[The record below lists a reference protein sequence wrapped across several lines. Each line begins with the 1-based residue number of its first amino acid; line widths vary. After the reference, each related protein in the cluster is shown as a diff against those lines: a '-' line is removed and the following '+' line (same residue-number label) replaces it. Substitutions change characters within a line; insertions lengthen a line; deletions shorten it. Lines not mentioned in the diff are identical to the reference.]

1 MKLFAVGME
10 PVLLTALKERGY
22 DAVRYE
28 DLPAVELVQDQVL
41 MVTSEAVSFGDLP
54 EWREQYA
61 AADLIY
67 LYEERGI
74 SGWYAVALLCQ
85 QLNIKFIR
93 PLIGV
98 ENMLHQ
104 LDSWYKTSDDQPNVI
119 GVFGVL
125 PGVGTTTVAA
135 TLAQTYAR
143 AGKKVILLGLNVY
156 NPGWE
161 EEAPVTLDR
170 WRQRLIARML
180 QPEDFSQLVSVQ
192 GFEYLPGNQDALAAL
207 DFTEEE
213 ITYLIQEASRQTDV
227 VIADFGAI
235 PESAAWVT
243 GLQRSM
249 LRLMVTSP
257 SHPLRLKMLMQLS
270 KDLGVESAHWMLVA
284 NRAGADDISLRSLAA
299 AVEMQPLFS
308 FPDKG
313 MIREKM
319 LPLVKKEQQEWEKT
333 VLPLIGG
340 GSFVL
345 A

>member
-1 MKLFAVGME
+1 MKLFVVGAE
-10 PVLLTALKERGY
+10 PILLTALKESGY
-22 DAVRYE
+22 EAVRY
-28 DLPAVELVQDQVL
+28 DGLPLPELVQDQVL
-41 MVTSEAVSFGDLP
+41 MVTSEIVEFGNLP
-54 EWREQYA
+54 KWREQYPS
-61 AADLIY
+61 ADLIY

-85 QLNIKFIR
+85 KLDIKFIR

-104 LDSWYKTSDDQPNVI
+104 LDGWYKAPDDPLNVI

-135 TLAQTYAR
+135 TLAQTYTR
-143 AGKKVILLGLNVY
+143 AGKKVMMLGLNVY

-170 WRQRLIARML
+170 WRQRLIARIL

-192 GFEYLPGNQDALAAL
+192 GFTYLPGNQDALGAL

-213 ITYLIQEASRQTDV
+213 ITYLLREASHQADV

-243 GLQRSM
+243 GLQRSAY
-249 LRLMVTSP
+249 RIMVAAPRQSI
-257 SHPLRLKMLMQLS
+257 RLKVLMHLC
-270 KDLGVESAHWMLVA
+270 KDLDVPPAHWMLIA
-284 NRAGADDISLRSLAA
+284 NRAGVDDISLRALAT
-299 AVEMQPLFS
+299 AVDMQPLFS
-308 FPDKG
+308 FGDKG
-313 MIREKM
+313 ILREWT
-319 LPLVKKEQQEWEKT
+319 LPLAKKEQQEWEKA

-340 GSFVL
+340 GSVVL

>member
-1 MKLFAVGME
+1 MKLFVVGME

-54 EWREQYA
+54 EWRERYA

-104 LDSWYKTSDDQPNVI
+104 LDSWYKTSDDQYNVI

-143 AGKKVILLGLNVY
+143 AGKKVMLLGLNVY

-180 QPEDFSQLVSVQ
+180 QPEDFSQLVSVY
-192 GFEYLPGNQDALAAL
+192 GYAYLPGNQDALASL

-213 ITYLIQEASRQTDV
+213 ITYLLREASRQADV

-243 GLQRSM
+243 GLQRSAF
-249 LRLMVTSP
+249 RVMVTQPRQSI
-257 SHPLRLKMLMQLS
+257 RLKVLMQLC
-270 KDLGVESAHWMLVA
+270 KDLGVPATHWMLA
-284 NRAGADDISLRSLAA
+284 TNRAGADDISLRALAT
-299 AVEMQPLFS
+299 AVGMQPLFS
-308 FPDKG
+308 FGDKG
-313 MIREKM
+313 FLRDWT
-319 LPLVKKEQQEWEKT
+319 LPLAKKEQQEWEKA
-333 VLPLIGG
+333 VLPMIGG
-340 GSFVL
+340 GSVVL